1 MGGKHKKKN
10 KGINLKLG
18 GGFAAYIIPKWIGV

>member
-18 GGFAAYIIPKWIGV
+18 GGFAADIIPKWIAV